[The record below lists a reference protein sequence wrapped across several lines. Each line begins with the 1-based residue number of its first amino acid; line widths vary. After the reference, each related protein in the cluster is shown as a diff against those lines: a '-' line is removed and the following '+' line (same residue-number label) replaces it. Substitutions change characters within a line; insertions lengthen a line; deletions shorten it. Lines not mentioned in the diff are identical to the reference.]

1 MSKNDHLSP
10 MDAFSPAH
18 QPDEGYSEDPLN
30 PSIHNDLASALS
42 SLRSPADLSAWLI
55 SNVKLLPVQMKTGRP
70 RRMLLIQWRSA
81 NIARRVDHGSLG

>member
-30 PSIHNDLASALS
+30 PTIHSDLSSALS
-42 SLRSPADLSAWLI
+42 TLRSPADLPAWLI
-55 SNVKLLPVQMKTGRP
+55 ANVSLLPAQIKTGRF
-70 RRMLLIQWRSA
+70 LLGISRA
-81 NIARRVDHGSLG
+81 PPCTTLLT